1 MSLASFSVKQKV
13 LVNIVTFLAIL
24 LGTFTALRMQREA
37 MPAIQVD
44 YVFVRTVYPGASPHE
59 VEELVTIPIEDTLKN
74 IDGIDTF
81 SSGSRESVSF
91 IFIELEPDL
100 PNRDRVINEIAREVD
115 KVDLPDD
122 AQDPDVTEL
131 ILENPLI
138 EVSFT
143 GKDISEDELRRYVKN
158 FENRLKNIKGIGSI
172 ERIGWRDKE
181 ISIEVDPNN
190 LEKYYI
196 SLAQVIKSIENQN
209 INLPGGKITSGTK
222 ELILRTV
229 GEIKNPSEFE
239 NIIIRT
245 NTDGRYVSVGD
256 VAKVKETFEER
267 TRIYKTDGKV
277 SINLIPKKKKN
288 ADTIT
293 LVDEIKKEVKLYK
306 KVLPDNVSIDF
317 LNDMAF
323 YVKRRLNVLTSN
335 GMIGLVLLITTLLLF
350 LNVRVALVTALG
362 IPFAFLSA
370 LLFMSFFDVTLNLIT
385 MFGLILVLGMIVDDA
400 IIVSENAYRY
410 MEQGIPPRQAAIRG
424 AEEVAAPVTTTI
436 LTTTAAFLPLMFISG
451 IMGKF
456 LRFFP
461 MGVIFCLTASLF
473 EALIVLPSHLAEWIK
488 PLKSKDELG
497 LNNNDSCE
505 EKKQKSILWKVICL
519 PVTLFGIIS
528 HYLFSH
534 ERKGSESVWFQKLL
548 GTYKKVLN
556 FSIKRRYKMCAGA
569 LVILI
574 LAVIFSVKV
583 MPFKLFPALI
593 EIFYVR
599 IETPEGTSLDET
611 NKAISEIEEVI
622 VGLPGEDLENV
633 TTTVGYSGEIGGGP
647 FDKHGSK
654 YAQCVVYLTP
664 AQGRERDA
672 DTVIADVRGKIE
684 RKNIPNIVNLTFEK
698 VQHGPPVGKPVSIEV
713 RGEEYDILTEIIGEI
728 ESYMKTIAGVKDIK
742 NNHELDKEEI
752 QISINK
758 KEAARLGLNVRQIA
772 STIRFAFQGGVAT
785 TMRKADE
792 DIDVVV
798 KLPEEYKNNINTLK
812 NLTIPN
818 NQDRLIRLDK
828 VAYFNK
834 DQGIRS
840 LNHEEGRRTI
850 TITATIDE
858 NVTTVVAANG
868 KIVNRFKDIP
878 QKYPGY
884 YFKSGGEWEDTTK
897 SIQSMFKAFGV
908 AFLLIYMILATQ
920 FRSFVQPLIIMVS
933 VPFGIIGV
941 IIALFIHGQPMSMM
955 AMFGIVGLT
964 GVVVNDAL
972 ILVDFIN
979 KLKEKGVDIM
989 NAVRQAGAVRLRPIL
1004 LTSITTII
1012 ALMPLIY
1019 SIGGEEPFLVPSA
1032 IAMAYG
1038 LLAATFLT
1046 LVIVPCVYLIIEDIM
1061 CFITRRKNKESLKPC
1076 LEEVKSTET

>member
-13 LVNIVTFLAIL
+13 LVNIVTFLVIV
-24 LGTFTALRMQREA
+24 LGTFSALKMQREA

-44 YVFVRTVYPGASPHE
+44 YVFVMTVYPGASPHE
-59 VEELVTIPIEDTLKN
+59 VEELITIPIEDTLKN

-81 SSGSRESVSF
+81 NSGSREGVSF
-91 IFIELEPDL
+91 IFIELDPDL

-115 KVDLPDD
+115 KVDIPSD
-122 AQDPDVTEL
+122 AEDPDVTEFV
-131 ILENPLI
+131 LEPPLI
-138 EVSFT
+138 EISFT
-143 GKDISEDELRRYVKN
+143 GKDISEEELRGYAKN

-196 SLAQVIKSIENQN
+196 SLVQVIRSIENQN

-229 GEIKNPSEFE
+229 GEIEDPSEFE

-245 NTDGRYVSVGD
+245 NSDGRYVSVGD
-256 VAKVKETFEER
+256 VAEVRETFEER

-277 SINLIPKKKKN
+277 SINLIPKKKKS

-293 LVDEIKKEVKLYK
+293 LVDAIKKEVKLYRK
-306 KVLPDNVSIDF
+306 TLPDNVSIAL

-335 GMIGLVLLITTLLLF
+335 GMIGLVLLIITLLIF

-362 IPFAFLSA
+362 IPFAFLST
-370 LLFMSFFDVTLNLIT
+370 LLFMSFFGVTLNLIT

-410 MEQGIPPRQAAIRG
+410 MEQGMSPKEAAIKG

-461 MGVIFCLTASLF
+461 MGVIFCLAASLF

-488 PLKSKDELG
+488 PLKSKEELG
-497 LNNNDSCE
+497 LNDKNSCE
-505 EKKQKSILWKVICL
+505 EKKERSFLFKIVYF
-519 PVTLFGIIS
+519 PVTLFGIVS

-534 ERKGSESVWFQKLL
+534 ERKGSESRWFQKLV
-548 GTYKKVLN
+548 GSYKRLLN

-569 LVILI
+569 LVVLI

-583 MPFKLFPALI
+583 MPFKLFPAMI

-599 IETPEGTSLDET
+599 IEAPEGTSLEET
-611 NKAISEIEEVI
+611 NKVISEIEEVI
-622 VGLPGEDLENV
+622 VQLPEEDLENV

-664 AQGRERDA
+664 TQGRERDA
-672 DTVIADVRGKIE
+672 DMIIAEVREKIGK
-684 RKNIPNIVNLTFEK
+684 KDIPNMVNLTFEK
-698 VQHGPPVGKPVSIEV
+698 VKHGPPVGKPVSIEV
-713 RGEEYDILTEIIGEI
+713 RGEEYDTLTKIVGEI
-728 ESYMKTIAGVKDIK
+728 ELYMKTIAGVKDIK

-785 TMRKADE
+785 TMRKGDE

-798 KLPEEYKNNINTLK
+798 KLPEEYRNNIDTLK

-834 DQGIRS
+834 EQGIRS
-840 LNHEEGRRTI
+840 LSHEEGRRTI

-858 NVTTVVAANG
+858 NVTTVVAANR
-868 KIVNRFKDIP
+868 KILNKFEDIP

-884 YFKSGGEWEDTTK
+884 YFKSGGEWEDTTE
-897 SIQSMFKAFGV
+897 SINSMFKAFGV

-920 FRSFVQPLIIMVS
+920 FRSFVQPLIIMIS
-933 VPFGIIGV
+933 VPFGVIGV
-941 IIALFIHGQPMSMM
+941 IAALFLHGQPMSMM

-979 KLKEKGVDIM
+979 KLRDKGLDAM
-989 NAVRQAGAVRLRPIL
+989 NAVRQAAQTRLRPIL
-1004 LTSITTII
+1004 LTSITTIV

-1019 SIGGEEPFLVPSA
+1019 SLGGSEPFLVPSA

-1046 LVIVPCVYLIIEDIM
+1046 LVIVPCIYLIIEDLISFM
-1061 CFITRRKNKESLKPC
+1061 TKRTIRKKIYKLDIR
-1076 LEEVKSTET
+1076 